1 MEGAV
6 VGDTFVHLHCHTEF
20 SMLDGAARV
29 HDLFKGAERMGM
41 PALAITDHG
50 NLYGAYEFYKG

>member
-1 MEGAV
+1 M
-6 VGDTFVHLHCHTEF
+6 GDTFVHLHCHTEF

-50 NLYGAYEFYKG
+50 NLYKIGRAHV